1 MSDHGADKADREIVV
16 QNNRLTRWAATLLAG
31 LVTAGFTIF
40 FTDYFATR
48 DLVVVLH
55 AGHEPNAYHTTKCDQ
70 VERQLA
76 GRVSRLEGDC
86 SSRAEALAELRGAF
100 NGHEKR
106 THTGGS
112 P

>member
-1 MSDHGADKADREIVV
+1 MSDHGADKADREVIVRGD
-16 QNNRLTRWAATLLAG
+16 RLTRWAATLLAG
-31 LVTAGFTIF
+31 IITAGLSLLLS
-40 FTDYFATR
+40 DYFSFR

-76 GRVSRLEGDC
+76 GRVSRLEADC